1 MSLSISVDPDLVEGG
16 LERAIEPQNT
26 PDRFFFSQVCIMHVI
41 SAAYKTMF
49 RGLLEENIIPMQQR
63 FGALGAGNC
72 ISYQIAPQN

>member
-1 MSLSISVDPDLVEGG
+1 MSLSISVDSD
-16 LERAIEPQNT
+16 LERGLLSFKT
-26 PDRFFFSQVCIMHVI
+26 PRTGFFFSQVCIMHVI

-49 RGLLEENIIPMQQR
+49 RGLLEENVISRQQR